1 MTCEDADERN
11 RESMVEKAARMVSS
25 LLASGPI
32 RTLAR
37 LLPRDMRRAL
47 ATVLLTIADVLRT

>member
-11 RESMVEKAARMVSS
+11 RESMVDKAARLTSS

-32 RTLAR
+32 RQLAR
-37 LLPRDMRRAL
+37 LLPQDMRRAL
-47 ATVLLTIADVLRT
+47 ASVFLTMADVLRT